1 MWEVPVPTAQ
11 EGGTEAQRAE
21 FSRLPPPPF
30 ASLQAPPPA
39 PVSILRP
46 PPPSGS
52 SHAPTHLL
60 ELSLLHDACLLGG
73 DDTTWEETHSCEAGE
88 PRVPLAPHSP
98 QQLLTTLP
106 RASVPLGGRRRRLA
120 LPRLPRLELAL
131 PLRHDAAR
139 TGRGGAAR
147 KHSRKT
153 QSTMGYGGAGGARA
167 KTHGTQRGKALK
179 RQTPTKVDDTKGFAK
194 PSKERLG

>member
-46 PPPSGS
+46 SPPSGS

-88 PRVPLAPHSP
+88 PGSPSPPIALNSSSPPFLGPRFRSEAAAAALLFPGFRAWNLRCPCAMMRHAPEK
-98 QQLLTTLP
+98 
-106 RASVPLGGRRRRLA
+106 AGLGENTAGRRRARWDTVGPAGRAQRL
-120 LPRLPRLELAL
+120 
-131 PLRHDAAR
+131 
-139 TGRGGAAR
+139 TGHNGA
-147 KHSRKT
+147 
-153 QSTMGYGGAGGARA
+153 
-167 KTHGTQRGKALK
+167 TH
-179 RQTPTKVDDTKGFAK
+179 
-194 PSKERLG
+194 